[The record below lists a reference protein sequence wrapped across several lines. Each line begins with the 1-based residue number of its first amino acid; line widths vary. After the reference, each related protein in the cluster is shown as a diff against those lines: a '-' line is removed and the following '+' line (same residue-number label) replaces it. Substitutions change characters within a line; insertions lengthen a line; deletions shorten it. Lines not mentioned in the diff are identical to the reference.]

1 MREITKE
8 AELGLAIT
16 QDTAKPKPEVL
27 QDLSRYGTKKHI
39 GESLL
44 YIILTFALINI
55 VIIAALWTVYSVR
68 GKCNVCPEVILEA
81 PCEDDWI
88 WYRKKCYYFS
98 KKYDEWQNS
107 QDFCVSHNASLALI
121 DSQEELEFLQR
132 FKGSSDHWIGL
143 KREDNGGLW
152 MWTNGSVFNDTFH
165 IDGVSPCVFLN
176 RERVSSAACYSDRY
190 YICNKPDRK
199 IERWRLAGG
208 LVQFKEQLAKGQFS
222 S

>member
-1 MREITKE
+1 NIKKPNRVIKDIFICPMREITKE
-8 AELGLAIT
+8 AEHLRLVIT
-16 QDTAKPKPEVL
+16 QDTAKPKPEIL
-27 QDLSRYGTKKHI
+27 QHLSRYGTKKHI
-39 GESLL
+39 GESVL

-152 MWTNGSVFNDTFH
+152 MWTNGSVFNDT
-165 IDGVSPCVFLN
+165 
-176 RERVSSAACYSDRY
+176 
-190 YICNKPDRK
+190 
-199 IERWRLAGG
+199 
-208 LVQFKEQLAKGQFS
+208 
-222 S
+222 